1 MYVNQF
7 EKITNDLNQLSYNNT
22 YSENLI
28 EVDLGLGLLAQ
39 IIKKENKIEIKG
51 FLNSWNPITGLFRME
66 LEKSL
71 KFNSIFL
78 VLAFIVIFLTCL
90 DNFPPTIFLIIFTQ
104 LITIHMI
111 TWYSYY
117 LIKFYFFK
125 HKIETNYLK

>member
-78 VLAFIVIFLTCL
+78 VLAFIVIFLTYL